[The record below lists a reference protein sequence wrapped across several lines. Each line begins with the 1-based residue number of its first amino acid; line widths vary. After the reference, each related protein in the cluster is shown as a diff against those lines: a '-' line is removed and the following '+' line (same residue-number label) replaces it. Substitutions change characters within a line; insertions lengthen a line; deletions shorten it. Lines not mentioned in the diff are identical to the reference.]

1 MNYEQPLLSVC
12 RVYIWNDEREKNCCA
27 FALNSTCFNVCATY
41 CFTVDQSG
49 APLLYSGDVFFF
61 DIAATSPPS
70 FFGFFHG
77 SSSLLFCGAFSSFK
91 RESEKRKKRK
101 TRKAVVD
108 PLFFWTIQIHPPP
121 ISSER

>member
-49 APLLYSGDVFFF
+49 APLLYSGDIFFF
-61 DIAATSPPS
+61 
-70 FFGFFHG
+70 F
-77 SSSLLFCGAFSSFK
+77 
-91 RESEKRKKRK
+91 
-101 TRKAVVD
+101 
-108 PLFFWTIQIHPPP
+108 
-121 ISSER
+121 